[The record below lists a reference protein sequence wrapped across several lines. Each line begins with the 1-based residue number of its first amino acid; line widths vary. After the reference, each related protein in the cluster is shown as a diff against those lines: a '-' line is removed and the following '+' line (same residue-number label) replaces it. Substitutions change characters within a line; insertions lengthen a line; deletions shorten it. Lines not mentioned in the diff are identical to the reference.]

1 MGAEEREAALRLEL
15 EETAARLR
23 DAQAALEL
31 RTAYVKEFDAE
42 VTEAHGAVRQ
52 LERLKLNM
60 EERLASSSDQIEDIK
75 VPDGRADARAPGA
88 PAPRRARPAR

>member
-60 EERLASSSDQIEDIK
+60 EERLASSSDGGSPTEES
-75 VPDGRADARAPGA
+75 RAPEA
-88 PAPRRARPAR
+88 ASQRLVA